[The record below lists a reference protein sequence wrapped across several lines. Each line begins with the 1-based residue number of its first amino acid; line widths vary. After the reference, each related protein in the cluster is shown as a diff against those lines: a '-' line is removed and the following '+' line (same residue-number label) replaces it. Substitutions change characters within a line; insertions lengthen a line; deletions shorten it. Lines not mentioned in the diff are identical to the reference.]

1 MLSQGTQ
8 VIVGLKTDV
17 AIDLDIGLDCSSGGG
32 GGHRKRP
39 REESIEGRS
48 IEVEIQEETCADLK

>member
-1 MLSQGTQ
+1 M
-8 VIVGLKTDV
+8 GLKTDV